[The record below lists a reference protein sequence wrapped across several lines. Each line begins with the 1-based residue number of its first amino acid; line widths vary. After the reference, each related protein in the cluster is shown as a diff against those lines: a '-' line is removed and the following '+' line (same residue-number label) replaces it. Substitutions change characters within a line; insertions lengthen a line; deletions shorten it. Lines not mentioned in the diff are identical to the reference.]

1 MEEQQAQYLTVRQF
15 ADLAGVSTQRI
26 YKALQSGLQQYCKS
40 ENGKKY
46 ISSDGLGLFPR
57 SGCQPV
63 ANELATDTQQVANQL
78 QPEQQPAT
86 PVETV
91 ILRQTIDT
99 LTAQLAVKDEQ
110 ISAKDRQISELT
122 TALTSAQDA
131 LTIAQTTQKVLT
143 DALTA
148 AQALHAGTIQA
159 LQQAQQPPQ
168 EQPQDA
174 PVVDAEPEQTVSPA
188 EETDQEQKKP
198 RNFWGWLP
206 CFCRGIISHYI
217 CKWFD
222 RK

>member
-46 ISSDGLGLFPR
+46 VSSDGLRLFPR
-57 SGCQPV
+57 SDCQPV

-86 PVETV
+86 PAETV

-99 LTAQLAVKDEQ
+99 LTAQLAVKDNQ
-110 ISAKDRQISELT
+110 LD
-122 TALTSAQDA
+122 
-131 LTIAQTTQKVLT
+131 VLT
-143 DALTA
+143 AQLSTKDNQIEQKDKQINDLTAALVSSQEQHKALADALTA

-188 EETDQEQKKP
+188 EETPDSDQEQKKP
-198 RNFWGWLP
+198 RNFWGWL
-206 CFCRGIISHYI
+206 FHR
-217 CKWFD
+217 
-222 RK
+222 